1 MSLGK
6 KTVQG
11 VFWNYIS
18 FASGKL
24 LAFVSTIILAALL
37 VPEQYGQVAV
47 ALIVIQ
53 YLEAV
58 GDLGIAQALI
68 YQRDN
73 IERASSV
80 AFVISIVMG
89 VVLATLATL
98 GAPLV
103 GAFFNSPASVP
114 MVQVLALTLLI
125 NSFGQTQIAL
135 LTKELK
141 FRQKIL
147 PDLSRS
153 LVKGFASIAL
163 ALLGFGAWSLIWG
176 QVLGSIAIT
185 VMLWLV
191 SSWRPR
197 LIWDRILAS
206 QMLTYGLQILWVELL
221 AVVWTTAD
229 YIIVGRL
236 LGSADLGL
244 YQQAFRIT
252 DLLIINVCFVAG
264 RVLFPSYVKM
274 NHSVEALQRGFLT
287 TMRYVVLITLPLSI
301 GVCAVAPLF
310 VGVVY
315 INPKWLAMIPALQLL
330 ALRAGISTVSFNSG
344 HILKAIGKPSIIT
357 KLMAV
362 KLSVLVVV
370 VLITVQYGFV
380 GVALGQVGVALFSV
394 ALDCLT
400 MRRIIHVSLGNIWQ
414 QIWPALLAATG
425 MGLVVWLV
433 VANTPPQW
441 QLPGLVIATFAGIVS
456 YGAILWLT
464 NRELCLSG
472 FQALRQM
479 LRPKQSAVVKY

>member
-24 LAFVSTIILAALL
+24 LTFVTTTILTWVL
-37 VPEQYGQVAV
+37 VPEQFGQVV
-47 ALIVIQ
+47 IALLVIQ
-53 YLEAV
+53 YLEAI

-73 IERASSV
+73 IERASSI
-80 AFVISIVMG
+80 AFLISIVMG
-89 VVLATLATL
+89 IVLATTAALS
-98 GAPLV
+98 APLV
-103 GAFFNSPASVP
+103 GAFFSSPASVP
-114 MVQVLALTLLI
+114 LIQVLALTLLI
-125 NSFGQTQIAL
+125 NSFGQTQMAL

-176 QVLGSIAIT
+176 QVLGSIAVT
-185 VMLWLV
+185 VVLWVV

-197 LIWDRILAS
+197 LIWDRLLAS
-206 QMLTYGLQILWVELL
+206 QMLSYGLQILWVELL
-221 AVVWTTAD
+221 AVVWATAD

-236 LGSADLGL
+236 LGSTDLGL
-244 YQQAFRIT
+244 YQLAFRVT

-274 NHSVEALQRGFLT
+274 NHSAEAIQRGFLT
-287 TMRYVVLITLPLSI
+287 TMRYVALITLPLSI
-301 GVCAVAPLF
+301 GVCVVAPLF
-310 VGVVY
+310 VGVAFGS
-315 INPKWLAMIPALQLL
+315 NWLAMVPALQLL

-344 HILKAIGKPSIIT
+344 HILKAIGRPSIIT

-370 VLITVQYGFV
+370 VLVTVQYGIV

-400 MRRIIHVSLGNIWQ
+400 MRRVIHVSLASIWQ
-414 QIWPALLAATG
+414 QIWPALLPAIC
-425 MGLVVWLV
+425 MGLAVWLL

-464 NRELCLSG
+464 DRELCLSG

>member
-24 LAFVSTIILAALL
+24 LTFVTTTILTWVL
-37 VPEQYGQVAV
+37 VPEQFGQVV
-47 ALIVIQ
+47 IALLVIQ
-53 YLEAV
+53 YLEAI

-73 IERASSV
+73 IERASSI
-80 AFVISIVMG
+80 AFLISIVMG
-89 VVLATLATL
+89 IVLATTAALS
-98 GAPLV
+98 APLV
-103 GAFFNSPASVP
+103 GAFFSSPASVP
-114 MVQVLALTLLI
+114 LIQVLALTLLI
-125 NSFGQTQIAL
+125 NSFGQTQMAL

-176 QVLGSIAIT
+176 QVLGSIAVT
-185 VMLWLV
+185 VVLWVV

-197 LIWDRILAS
+197 LIWDRLLAS
-206 QMLTYGLQILWVELL
+206 QMLSYGLQILWVELL
-221 AVVWTTAD
+221 AVVWATAD

-236 LGSADLGL
+236 LGSTDLGL
-244 YQQAFRIT
+244 YQLAFRVT

-274 NHSVEALQRGFLT
+274 NHSPEAIQRGFLT
-287 TMRYVVLITLPLSI
+287 TMRYVALITLPLSV

-310 VGVVY
+310 VGVTFGS
-315 INPKWLAMIPALQLL
+315 KWLAMIPALQLL
-330 ALRAGISTVSFNSG
+330 ALRAGISTISFNSG

-370 VLITVQYGFV
+370 VLVTVQYGIV

-394 ALDCLT
+394 TLDCLT
-400 MRRIIHVSLGNIWQ
+400 MRRVIHVSLGSIWQ

>member
-11 VFWNYIS
+11 VFWNYLS

-24 LAFVSTIILAALL
+24 LAFVTTIILARVL
-37 VPEQYGQVAV
+37 VPEEFGQVV
-47 ALIVIQ
+47 IALLVIQ
-53 YLEAV
+53 YLEAI

-80 AFVISIVMG
+80 AFSISIVMG
-89 VVLATLATL
+89 VVLATTAALS
-98 GAPLV
+98 APLV
-103 GAFFNSPASVP
+103 GAFFSSPASVP
-114 MVQVLALTLLI
+114 LIQVLALTLLI
-125 NSFGQTQIAL
+125 NSFGQTQMAL

-185 VMLWLV
+185 VVLWLV

-197 LIWDRILAS
+197 LIWDRILAG

-221 AVVWTTAD
+221 AVVWATAD

-236 LGSADLGL
+236 LGSTDLGL
-244 YQQAFRIT
+244 YQQAFRVT

-274 NHSVEALQRGFLT
+274 NHSPEAIQRGFLT
-287 TMRYVVLITLPLSI
+287 TMRYVALITLPLSI
-301 GVCAVAPLF
+301 GVCVVAPLF
-310 VGVVY
+310 VGVAFGS
-315 INPKWLAMIPALQLL
+315 NWLAMVPALQLL

-344 HILKAIGKPSIIT
+344 HILKAIGRPSIIT

-362 KLSVLVVV
+362 KLSVLVVT
-370 VLITVQYGFV
+370 VLLTVQYGIV
-380 GVALGQVGVALFSV
+380 GVALGQIGVALFSV

-400 MRRIIHVSLGNIWQ
+400 MRRVIHVSLASIWQ
-414 QIWPALLAATG
+414 QIWPALLPAIG
-425 MGLVVWLV
+425 MGLAVWLL

-464 NRELCLSG
+464 DRELCLSG

>member
-24 LAFVSTIILAALL
+24 LTFVTTTILTWVL
-37 VPEQYGQVAV
+37 VPEQFGQVV
-47 ALIVIQ
+47 IALLVIQ
-53 YLEAV
+53 YLEAI

-73 IERASSV
+73 IERASSI
-80 AFVISIVMG
+80 AFLISIVMG
-89 VVLATLATL
+89 IVLATTAALS
-98 GAPLV
+98 APLV
-103 GAFFNSPASVP
+103 GAFFSSPASVP
-114 MVQVLALTLLI
+114 LIQVLALTLLI
-125 NSFGQTQIAL
+125 NSFGQTQMAL

-176 QVLGSIAIT
+176 QVLGSIAVT
-185 VMLWLV
+185 VVLWVV

-197 LIWDRILAS
+197 LIWDRLLAS
-206 QMLTYGLQILWVELL
+206 QMLSYGLQILWVELL
-221 AVVWTTAD
+221 AVVWATAD

-236 LGSADLGL
+236 LGSTDLGL
-244 YQQAFRIT
+244 YQLAFRVT

-274 NHSVEALQRGFLT
+274 NHSPEAIQRGFLT
-287 TMRYVVLITLPLSI
+287 TMRYVALITLPLSV

-310 VGVVY
+310 VGVTFGS
-315 INPKWLAMIPALQLL
+315 NWLAMIPALQLL
-330 ALRAGISTVSFNSG
+330 ALRAGISTISFNSG

-370 VLITVQYGFV
+370 VLVTVQYGIV

-394 ALDCLT
+394 TLDCLT
-400 MRRIIHVSLGNIWQ
+400 MRRVIHVSLGSIWQ

-441 QLPGLVIATFAGIVS
+441 QLPGLVLATFAGIVS